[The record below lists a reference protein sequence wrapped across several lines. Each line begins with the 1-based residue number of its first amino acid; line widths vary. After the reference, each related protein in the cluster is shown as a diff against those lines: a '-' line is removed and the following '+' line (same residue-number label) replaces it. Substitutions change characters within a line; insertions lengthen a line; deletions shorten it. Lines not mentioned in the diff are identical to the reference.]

1 MILYVMY
8 ENAMSILKLVRLS
21 QVDQRTSRVDCSC
34 VQCSMDQGA
43 SLEGLLGLQG
53 TACRA
58 VSPRSPYERRTSSE
72 QAR

>member
-1 MILYVMY
+1 MLLASRAPGFVVDLKIASRADMILYVMY

-43 SLEGLLGLQG
+43 SLEGLLGL
-53 TACRA
+53 
-58 VSPRSPYERRTSSE
+58 
-72 QAR
+72 